1 VRGRLL
7 AAGDPSGALTE
18 YRVALEMYESRW
30 EHYSAH
36 NLTQLHERYQELLVN
51 LARFSRDSRD
61 PVPHALLLRAITG
74 YLDLARAK
82 LESGS
87 LADTQLILENLSNLL
102 PALTERDRTTVMKP
116 LQALQEGL
124 AARK

>member
-1 VRGRLL
+1 
-7 AAGDPSGALTE
+7 
-18 YRVALEMYESRW
+18 
-30 EHYSAH
+30 
-36 NLTQLHERYQELLVN
+36 
-51 LARFSRDSRD
+51 
-61 PVPHALLLRAITG
+61 
-74 YLDLARAK
+74 LDLARAK